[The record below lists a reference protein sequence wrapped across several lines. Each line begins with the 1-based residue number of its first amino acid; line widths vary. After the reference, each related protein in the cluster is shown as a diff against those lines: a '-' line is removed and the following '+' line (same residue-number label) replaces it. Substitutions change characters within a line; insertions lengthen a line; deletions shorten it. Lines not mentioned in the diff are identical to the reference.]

1 MLTRYEIVV
10 AGTVSP
16 MVTAA
21 FDDFVVSSLGN
32 GRLRMVGFVRDDAGL
47 HGVLHRI
54 QALGMTIVEVRRLEE
69 DRGGQS

>member
-10 AGTVSP
+10 AGRASP

-21 FDDFVVSSLGN
+21 FDEFAISSLGN
-32 GRLRMVGFVRDDAGL
+32 GRLRMVGNVRDDAGL

-54 QALGMTIVEVRRLEE
+54 QSLGMAIIEVRRLEGE
-69 DRGGQS
+69 HEPE